1 MSGRV
6 LLTGVGT
13 VGREVLLGILRR
25 TSRDVLVV
33 VRDRGRRRA
42 PDRATALFDEIG
54 LSADERRRVTVLCG
68 DVTSPGF
75 GLGPAALDGVI
86 GSAEV
91 IVHTAATT
99 SLTADRELCDRVN
112 RGGTAHALMIAERAF
127 GAGVLTRFVHVST
140 AMVAGSLSDGRI
152 LEDEL
157 PIAPAHGNYY
167 ESSKYDAERIVRA
180 AMGAGLPAAILRPSM
195 VVGDSR
201 TGRTRDF
208 DVIYPLMRILA
219 SGYVTRF
226 PAEPAAPVHLAP
238 LDMVVEGTLAAME
251 TPWAN
256 GLTFHLTAPQPPTVA
271 QLFGSDAFFPEGAAR
286 PQLCSPDD
294 FDLASCPARERD
306 LLESVAFCFPYFCSR
321 LTFDTSNVKRL
332 IPLPVTDEAFL
343 SRLGRFAID
352 SGYIRTAV
360 A

>member
-1 MSGRV
+1 MTGRV

-13 VGREVLLGILRR
+13 VGREVLLAILRR
-25 TSRDVLVV
+25 TERDALVI

-42 PDRATALFDEIG
+42 PDRAVAMFDEIG
-54 LSADERRRVTVLCG
+54 LSPDERRRVTVLRG
-68 DVTSPGF
+68 DVTSPDF
-75 GLGPAALDGVI
+75 GLNPAALEDLI
-86 GSAEV
+86 SSTEI
-91 IVHTAATT
+91 IVHSAATT

-112 RGGTAHALMIAERAF
+112 RGGTAHALMVAERAF
-127 GAGVLTRFVHVST
+127 SAGVLTRFVHMST
-140 AMVAGSLSDGRI
+140 AMVAGSLSEGRV

-157 PIAPAHGNYY
+157 RIAPVHGNYY

-180 AMGAGLPAAILRPSM
+180 AMGAGLPATILRPSM

-201 TGRTRDF
+201 TGHTRDF

-238 LDMVVEGTLAAME
+238 LDMVVDGTLAAME

-256 GLTFHLTAPQPPTVA
+256 GLTFHLTAPHPPTVA
-271 QLFGSDAFFPEGAAR
+271 QLFGSDAFFPDGTAR

-294 FDLASCPARERD
+294 FDLASCSTRERD
-306 LLESVAFCFPYFCSR
+306 LLESVAFCFPYFSSR
-321 LTFDTSNVKRL
+321 LTFDTANAKRL
-332 IPLPVTDEAFL
+332 ISLPVTDDAFL